1 MNIIAIVQARMSST
15 RLPGKVL
22 KPLAETS
29 VIKTLYSRLSLSK
42 EISSIIISISSKP
55 SDDKLAAYLEKNDIK
70 FFRGSE
76 QNVLDRFFHTAQDQ
90 QADVIVRVTGDCPL
104 IDSGIVDTCIL
115 NFKNEECEYYSNV
128 CPPTFPDGLDVE
140 VFSKEILHEAWEN
153 AKEKY
158 DLEHVTPY
166 IIRNSKTGNLFNDI
180 NYSKSRWTLDT
191 EQDYQV
197 IKNIFNEFDNI
208 SFEWNEIVDL
218 EKKKPNL
225 FNANKSLIRNEGA
238 KMKTGQK
245 LWMRAKNIIPGGN
258 HLLSKRP
265 EMFLP
270 DHWPAY
276 FKKTSGINVW
286 DLDDNKFVDFS
297 IMGIGTNTLGYNH
310 PKVDAAV
317 MQAVKDGNMSTLNCP
332 EEVYVAEKLVEIHPW
347 AEMVRFAR
355 SGGEANSIA
364 IRIARASSGKDGVAF
379 CGYHG
384 WHDWYLSANL
394 LSGDAL
400 DKHHLSGLDMA
411 GVPKQLKGTS
421 FPFSYNNLEELKA
434 IIDTQDIGVI
444 KMEVMR
450 SDEPQNDF
458 LLEVRKLATQ
468 KNIVLIFDECTSGF
482 RKTFG
487 GLHKYFDVSPDIAM
501 FGKTLGNGY
510 AITSVIGTREV
521 MESAQKTFISSTFWT
536 ERIGSVAALATLTEM
551 ERIKSY
557 QIIDNQGR
565 KIKERWKKIFS
576 DFDIPIKTFGLDAL
590 ACFEIL
596 LPGWNAAKTLIT
608 QEMLKKG
615 YLAGNSVY
623 VCILHTD
630 EEIDLYFNNLFDF
643 LSIYSSVI
651 KNNECLQHLEGPE
664 AHTGFKRLN

>member
-1 MNIIAIVQARMSST
+1 MKIIAIVQARMSST

-22 KPLAETS
+22 KPLADTT
-29 VIKTLYSRLSLSK
+29 VIQTLYSRLASSK
-42 EISSIIISISSKP
+42 EITSIIISISSNA
-55 SDDKLAAYLEKNDIK
+55 SDDKLATYLGKNHIN

-76 QNVLDRFFHTAQDQ
+76 DNVLDRFFHTAKDQ
-90 QADVIVRVTGDCPL
+90 QADTVVRITGDCPL
-104 IDSGIVDTCIL
+104 IDSDIVDTCIK
-115 NFKNEECEYYSNV
+115 NFRNEKCDYYSNLG
-128 CPPTFPDGLDVE
+128 PPTFPDGLDVE
-140 VFSKEILHEAWEN
+140 VFSKEILYDAWQN
-153 AKEKY
+153 AKEDY
-158 DLEHVTPY
+158 DLEHVTPH
-166 IIRNSKTGNLFNDI
+166 IIRHSKTGNLSNEID
-180 NYSKSRWTLDT
+180 YSDRRWTLDT
-191 EQDYQV
+191 EQDYRV
-197 IKNIFNEFDNI
+197 LKNIFNEFQDI
-208 SFEWNEIVDL
+208 SFRWNEVLDL
-218 EKKKPNL
+218 ENKKPIL
-225 FNANKSLIRNEGA
+225 FNANKGVLRNEGA

-258 HLLSKRP
+258 HLLSKRA

-270 DHWPAY
+270 GQWPAY
-276 FKKTSGINVW
+276 FKKTSGINIW
-286 DLDDNKFVDFS
+286 DLDDNHLIDFS

-317 MQAVKDGNMSTLNCP
+317 FRAVQDGNMCTLNCP
-332 EEVYVAEKLVEIHPW
+332 EEVYLAEKLVELHPW
-347 AEMVRFAR
+347 SEMVRFAR

-364 IRIARASSGKDGVAF
+364 IRIARAASGRDGVAF

-394 LSGDAL
+394 LSADAL
-400 DKHHLSGLDMA
+400 DKHHLTGLDMA
-411 GVPKQLKGTS
+411 GVPKQLKGTA
-421 FPFSYNNLEELKA
+421 FPFSYNNLEELRD
-434 IIDTQDIGVI
+434 IVETQDIGVI

-450 SDEPQNDF
+450 TDEPKKDF
-458 LLEVRKLATQ
+458 LKEVRKLATE

-482 RKTFG
+482 RKVFG
-487 GLHKYFDVSPDIAM
+487 GLHKHFDVSPDMAM

-536 ERIGSVAALATLTEM
+536 ERIGSVAALATLNEM
-551 ERIKSY
+551 DRIKSY
-557 QIIDNQGR
+557 QIIDEQGR

-576 DFDIPIKTFGLDAL
+576 TFDIPVRISGLNAL

-596 LPGWNAAKTLIT
+596 LPGWNIAKTLIT

-630 EEIDLYFNNLFDF
+630 EAIDLYFNNLFDF
-643 LSIYSSVI
+643 LNVYSSAI
-651 KNNECLQHLEGPE
+651 KNNDCLQYLEGPE
-664 AHTGFKRLN
+664 AHTGFNRLN